1 MSKSCKYL
9 FFFSLGWFLPPIE
22 FFRSNG
28 LSCICTKSINRKI
41 SVRFDCQRFKFP
53 HWTSQYRSSIHLN
66 DFSKK
71 CIIIWRDWQ
80 KTESSLNDNL
90 ILNIKS
96 INEIALDWIA
106 CEWNTDTL
114 PHSHMPQRSKRRKKT
129 LNNIWQIYDGA
140 HLTLSDRNGIHLSSF
155 IHTMTTT
162 SAKLFE
168 HQFLSVLC

>member
-1 MSKSCKYL
+1 M
-9 FFFSLGWFLPPIE
+9 FFFSLGFFPP
-22 FFRSNG
+22 SNSFV
-28 LSCICTKSINRKI
+28 LMVYRAFVQNRWIWKKT
-41 SVRFDCQRFKFP
+41 VRFDCQWFKLR

-66 DFSKK
+66 DFSKEI

-80 KTESSLNDNL
+80 KESSLNDNL

-96 INEIALDWIA
+96 INEIAADWVA

-114 PHSHMPQRSKRRKKT
+114 PHSHTPQREAKEEEKKT
-129 LNNIWQIYDGA
+129 FNNIWQIYDGA

-162 SAKLFE
+162 SAKSFE
-168 HQFLSVLC
+168 HQFFGFFFLL